1 MTFRSLRPR
10 ALIACAALGAL
21 TLSAAAHS
29 QSAQP
34 QSTQPQGT
42 QSQGAAAPMLSPAAK
57 FAEQGGEAL
66 YANVCQAC
74 HMKEGAGAV
83 GAGAYPALA
92 NNANLK
98 AAGYPVHLVVN
109 GHRGMPPV
117 GRMMSDEQVAEVV
130 NYVRSHFGN
139 AYTDAVTA
147 KDVAAARP

>member
-29 QSAQP
+29 QSTQP

>member
-1 MTFRSLRPR
+1 
-10 ALIACAALGAL
+10 
-21 TLSAAAHS
+21 
-29 QSAQP
+29 
-34 QSTQPQGT
+34 
-42 QSQGAAAPMLSPAAK
+42 MLSPAAK